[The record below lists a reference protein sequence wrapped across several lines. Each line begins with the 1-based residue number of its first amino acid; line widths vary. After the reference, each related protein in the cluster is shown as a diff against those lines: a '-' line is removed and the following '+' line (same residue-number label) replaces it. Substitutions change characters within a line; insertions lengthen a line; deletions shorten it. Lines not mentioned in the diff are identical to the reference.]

1 MNENRK
7 AYLGTGWSF
16 PPTFRREAKQ
26 VQLVSSEEDIRQSLQ
41 ILLSTRLRE
50 RVMQPSYGCDLTDL
64 VFETL
69 TPTVAS
75 NIKEQ
80 IRTAILYHESRIRID
95 RLDLSL
101 DGQLVGKVLIE
112 LDYTVT
118 STNSRFNAV
127 YPFYIQ
133 EGSGTLLPA
142 PDLS

>member
-1 MNENRK
+1 MNEDRR

-16 PPTFRREAKQ
+16 PPTFEREARR
-26 VQLVSSEEDIRQSLQ
+26 VQLVSAEEDIHQSLQ

-50 RVMQPSYGCDLTDL
+50 RVMQPTYGCDLTDL
-64 VFETL
+64 VFEAL

-80 IRTAILYHESRIRID
+80 VRTAILYHEPRIRVN

-101 DGQLVGKVLIE
+101 DDQLEGIVLIE
-112 LDYTVT
+112 VDYTII

-133 EGSGTLLPA
+133 EGSGALLPV
-142 PDLS
+142 PNES